1 MKTVVVDTNIL
12 FAAMRTHNSAIRRI
26 LMNRSDCMFITC
38 NFLIVEIFKH
48 KERILQKS
56 PVSESEVLVFLEQVL
71 SQIRFE
77 HDKAISTLNF
87 MRAYRLVKEV
97 DEKDMHFVALAL
109 EYDAELWTR
118 DAKLKAELKRKG
130 FDNFFKEK

>member
-1 MKTVVVDTNIL
+1 M
-12 FAAMRTHNSAIRRI
+12 
-26 LMNRSDCMFITC
+26 
-38 NFLIVEIFKH
+38 
-48 KERILQKS
+48 
-56 PVSESEVLVFLEQVL
+56 VFLEQVL

-87 MRAYRLVKEV
+87 MKAYRLVKEI

-130 FDNFFKEK
+130 FDNFFKER